1 MEWFMW
7 CDKKNTNLT
16 IFTGWIF
23 KLIIISTQN
32 WPGYAY
38 FDSMNYISVKK
49 RTKIF
54 FHCLIMA
61 KSNDLCNV
69 IEKYKFDH
77 FHGTNFWNYWIEALK
92 INLDGVSLIL

>member
-7 CDKKNTNLT
+7 CDKKNTNWT

-23 KLIIISTQN
+23 KLIIISTRN

-49 RTKIF
+49 IMEIIF
-54 FHCLIMA
+54 QGLKMTNTYDFLRFYW
-61 KSNDLCNV
+61 N
-69 IEKYKFDH
+69 IEISQFSQDKF
-77 FHGTNFWNYWIEALK
+77 LK
-92 INLDGVSLIL
+92 